1 MQTQPTILRP
11 PRLAP
16 GARVALVAPAGPLLE
31 RDDLIRGVA
40 LAEAL
45 GFAPELGAHAAK
57 RHGYLAGR
65 DEERLADLQHALA
78 DPRIDAV
85 WCLRGGYGVTRI
97 LDRLDMAPLR
107 TRPKALVGFSDITA
121 LLLAAHAS
129 AGLVTFHGPVARRP
143 MTAFTRRGFERALA
157 SPEAAGLLE
166 TLPVPQGVLV
176 PTENRIATITDG
188 VAAGRLI
195 GGNLS
200 LLHCLIGTPWFPRL
214 EGAILFLEDVSE
226 KLYAVDRMLA
236 HLRSIG
242 AFTNLAGVA
251 IGRFTDLTRGGADGA
266 LGLDEV
272 LATYFGPLRVPVAAG
287 FPIGHLDD
295 QWTLPIGVEAELDAT
310 QGRLSLLEAAVQ

>member
-1 MQTQPTILRP
+1 MQTPTLRP

-31 RDDLIRGVA
+31 RDDLVRAVA

-45 GFAPELGAHAAK
+45 GFVPELGEHAAD

-65 DEERLADLQHALA
+65 DEDRLADLQSAIA
-78 DPRIDAV
+78 DPRVDAI
-85 WCLRGGYGVTRI
+85 WCLRGGYGVTRL
-97 LDRLDMAPLR
+97 LDRLDLSPLR
-107 TRPKALVGFSDITA
+107 ARPKALVGFSDITA
-121 LLLAAHAS
+121 LLLAAHAAS
-129 AGLVTFHGPVARRP
+129 GIVSFHGPVARRP
-143 MTAFTRRGFERALA
+143 MTAFTRRGFERVLTRA
-157 SPEAAGLLE
+157 EAAGPLE
-166 TLPVPQGVLV
+166 PLPAPEGVLV
-176 PTENRIATITDG
+176 PTANRIVAITGG
-188 VAAGRLI
+188 VAAGRLV

-214 EGAILFLEDVSE
+214 DGAILFLEDVNE

-242 AFTNLAGVA
+242 ALAQLAGVA
-251 IGRFTDLTRGGADGA
+251 IGQFTDLTRSGADGA

-272 LATYFGPLRVPVAAG
+272 LATYFAPLGVPVAAG
-287 FPIGHLDD
+287 FPIGHVDD

-310 QGRLSLLEAAVQ
+310 HGGLSLLEAAVR

>member
-1 MQTQPTILRP
+1 MQTPTLRP

-31 RDDLIRGVA
+31 RDDLVRAVA

-45 GFAPELGAHAAK
+45 GFLPELGEHAAA

-65 DEERLADLQHALA
+65 DEERLADLEHAIA
-78 DPRIDAV
+78 DPRVDAI
-85 WCLRGGYGVTRI
+85 WCLRGGYGVTRL
-97 LDRLDMAPLR
+97 LDRLDLSPLR
-107 TRPKALVGFSDITA
+107 ARPKVLVGFSDITA
-121 LLLAAHAS
+121 LLLAAHAAS
-129 AGLVTFHGPVARRP
+129 GIVSFHGPVARRP
-143 MTAFTRRGFERALA
+143 MTAFTRRGFERVLTRA
-157 SPEAAGLLE
+157 EAAGALE
-166 TLPVPQGVLV
+166 IPPAPEGVLV
-176 PTENRIATITDG
+176 PIANRIVTLTGG
-188 VAAGRLI
+188 VAAGRLV

-214 EGAILFLEDVSE
+214 DGAILFLEDVSE

-242 AFTNLAGVA
+242 ALKQLAGVA
-251 IGRFTDLTRGGADGA
+251 IGQFTDLTRSAADGA

-272 LATYFGPLRVPVAAG
+272 LATYFGPLGVPVAAG
-287 FPIGHLDD
+287 FPIGHIDD

-310 QGRLSLLEAAVQ
+310 RGRLSLLEAAVQ

>member
-1 MQTQPTILRP
+1 MQTPILRP

-31 RDDLIRGVA
+31 RDDLLRAVA

-45 GFAPELGAHAAK
+45 GFAPELGDHAAH

-65 DEERLADLQHALA
+65 DEERLADLQHAIA
-78 DPRIDAV
+78 DPRIDAI

-97 LDRLDMAPLR
+97 LDGLDLSPLR
-107 TRPKALVGFSDITA
+107 ARPKALVGFSDITA
-121 LLLAAHAS
+121 LLLAAYATS
-129 AGLVTFHGPVARRP
+129 GIVSFHGPVARRP
-143 MTAFTRRGFERALA
+143 MTAFTRRGFERVLTSA
-157 SPEAAGLLE
+157 EAAGPLE
-166 TLPVPQGVLV
+166 TLPAPDGVLV
-176 PTENRIATITDG
+176 PTANRIVSITDG
-188 VAAGRLI
+188 VAAGRLV

-200 LLHCLIGTPWFPRL
+200 LLHCLIGTPWFPQL
-214 EGAILFLEDVSE
+214 DGAILFLEDVNE

-242 AFTNLAGVA
+242 ALAKLAGVA
-251 IGRFTDLTRGGADGA
+251 IGQFTDLTRSGADGA

-272 LATYFGPLRVPVAAG
+272 LSTYFGALGIPVAAG
-287 FPIGHLDD
+287 FPIGHIDD

-310 QGRLSLLEAAVQ
+310 RGRLSLLEAAVQ

>member
-1 MQTQPTILRP
+1 MQTQPPTLRP

-16 GARVALVAPAGPLLE
+16 GARVALVAPSGPLLE
-31 RDDLIRGVA
+31 RDDLIRAVA

-45 GFAPELGAHAAK
+45 GFAPELGDHAAN

-65 DEERLADLQHALA
+65 DEERLADLQHAIA

-97 LDRLDMAPLR
+97 LDRLDLSPLR
-107 TRPKALVGFSDITA
+107 ARPKALVGFSDITA
-121 LLLAAHAS
+121 LLLAAYTS

-143 MTAFTRRGFERALA
+143 MTAFTRRGFERALT
-157 SPEAAGLLE
+157 SPAANGPLE
-166 TLPVPQGVLV
+166 TPSAPDGVLV
-176 PTENRIATITDG
+176 PTAHRIVTLAEG
-188 VAAGRLI
+188 KAAGPLV

-214 EGAILFLEDVSE
+214 DGAILFLEDVNE
-226 KLYAVDRMLA
+226 KLYAVDRMMA

-242 AFTNLAGVA
+242 ALAKLAGVA
-251 IGRFTDLTRGGADGA
+251 VGRFTSLTRGSADGA

-272 LATYFGPLRVPVAAG
+272 LGTYLGPLGVPVAAG
-287 FPIGHLDD
+287 FPIGHIAD
-295 QWTLPIGVEAELDAT
+295 QWTLPIGVRAELDAT
-310 QGRLSLLEAAVQ
+310 NGRLSLLEAAVQ